1 MFKSVGNRIIL
12 TDKDIEVMREF
23 FELIH
28 TYNDEAAGLAMFLL
42 IVIWYIC
49 DTIGNIF
56 KNKNK

>member
-1 MFKSVGNRIIL
+1 
-12 TDKDIEVMREF
+12 MREF